1 MSNSENLPG
10 IDPSSSDDLATEG
23 PQTLRPGPDPER
35 LRELDE
41 AAARFEGAKRWQD
54 LIRTL
59 QQKAELLD
67 DVGAR
72 VSLLE
77 RVAALYVERFSNQAE
92 ALKAHEA
99 ILEIAPDA
107 PQSVEFVKAMYE
119 KRRDWEKLLTLLR
132 REAAQAPAGE
142 QFERYLSIA
151 RFVAEKVK
159 KPELSIEAWEE
170 VLRRDEGHHD
180 ALAQLGSLYEKS
192 REYDKLAPV
201 LRAQAAQTDDTAARV
216 ALLVK
221 LGLIASDKLNDD
233 ALAVEAWQGV
243 LALDPNDR
251 RAQEALKKR
260 YLAMHA
266 WDELEAFYADSGRWD
281 ELIRTLE
288 REAESATLEPEA
300 RVALYAKIAEL
311 WEVRKDKTDRAARYL
326 EKVLEIDPSNRPAAL
341 RLAPIYAAAKDPR
354 KLAGVLEVRRAG
366 DAPGDEELAT
376 LRQLGALY
384 EGDLAEPDNAFDRY
398 RRAFAL
404 DPLGDGSAQDLTR
417 AASASGRWE
426 EVVVALREAIDQ
438 VKDLASA
445 EELARLRLRLGD
457 VLAGHL
463 ARVDDAAAQYRA
475 ILADQPLHGDALV
488 ALEGLLR
495 ANGRWAELLAVLEAR
510 LAGAE
515 AGEERRGVLF
525 EIVRV
530 AEEDLKDYPR
540 AVEAA
545 NAMIAETGDE
555 PEALGA
561 LDRLYARQEE
571 WDALAEVLR
580 RELDLHEMMGEEAA
594 AAGVKLRL
602 AQTLAGRLG
611 RTEEALGLY
620 REVLAADTDN
630 AAARQALEAFLD
642 DPTWRAEAAA
652 ILQPVYD
659 LQSDWESAVRALE
672 ILAAAETDPAARV
685 ALLTRVGDVCGSLL
699 GDPAR
704 AFDAYGRAF
713 RDAPADE
720 GLTETLLA
728 AAEPVEGWP
737 RVSGL
742 FREAAIR
749 YNDTPLGRSLWLR
762 VADVEGRRRGD
773 LGAAVGAL
781 EHLLAHDA
789 GDLDALEALEGAYVV
804 AGRWHEALGVMRRRY
819 EQLSDPDAQREV
831 LARIAET
838 HRVRLGDPEAA
849 VNTWREALG
858 RDPTDVEALGALDA
872 LLEGLGRWQ
881 ELAENLNVRLGLVGT
896 PEEEDALRL
905 RLAGVYAAHLDDRPS
920 AVALYEEILVR
931 DPANEEAVAALEAMI
946 ALPEHTAAVVRVL
959 EPVYRERGSYEALER
974 AYETLVGVTPDP
986 AGRVE
991 LLHRLAEIQE
1001 DALDNGGAA
1010 FATLGRALADDPGRE
1025 ETLSGLERL
1034 GRVLGRPAELLAVL
1048 EARIAAVE
1056 ADPDPAVWTLLHR
1069 RAAQVAEEDLADP
1082 ARAIGFHAAVL
1093 GRSPHDLEAIEALER
1108 LYQVVDQGADLAQ
1121 VLVRKAEAVDDP
1133 EARKQLLWQAGEIYE
1148 TVLGDA
1154 PAAVQTYQ
1162 RLAEVDDGDV
1172 GPLDALVRLFIGAS
1186 DWPALLGVYE
1196 KKAELLTDP
1205 DEKKRLYFEI
1215 AAVHEGELDDGPRA
1229 VDAYNRVLEL
1239 DPTDLVAIQRLDQL
1253 YSAQGRWQDLLG
1265 ILEREADL
1273 AGDPNEVAAYRF
1285 RVAELYDKR
1294 LGQVGAAVE
1303 IYREILESIPD
1314 HVPSVAAL
1322 GVIVR
1327 GEAEPMAAAA
1337 VLEPVFEAAGAYDR
1351 VVEVLEIE
1359 VGHSPD
1365 PVAKIE
1371 LLTRIAAIHESML
1384 DAPEAAL
1391 VAYRRAFALDPHNDE
1406 VLGNLERLA
1415 GDLGQWAAVVESL
1428 DGALP
1433 GLGDDPGRKLELLH
1447 RAGQLCESQLGDGD
1461 GAVARYLLALEV
1473 DPDDGE
1479 ALRSLDRLYE
1489 ALERWREMADVL
1501 VRLVALPDLS
1511 PDEAVEVRF
1520 RLAQTLQH
1528 RLGDVD
1534 GALAAYREIL
1544 DTQADHDA
1552 TVAALED
1559 LFGRDIRRAEIA
1571 AILEPIYR
1579 MGEAWDRLGELKA
1592 RTLDLVSEPE
1602 AVVARLRELAEL
1614 TEEQLGDAVGA
1625 FGWLGRALKDAP
1637 LDESLQAEL
1646 ERLAAATG
1654 SWADLTNVYADVVEA
1669 EEVSDAVRTE
1679 IGKRLAR
1686 VHEEELGDLESAEA
1700 AYSFVLGVS
1709 PLDPAALEAL
1719 DRIYA
1724 ASGEAE
1730 KLASV
1735 LERRAQVAED
1745 PETRTEF
1752 TFRLAELV
1760 QSELGQAEGAV
1771 RWYRAIVDDIDP
1783 QHKPSLDALAGLYQ
1797 ELERWPELY
1806 AVEQRRL
1813 DVAEGDGEQSEIYGR
1828 MALLAQDY
1836 LGQPDEAVR
1845 LYEQVLILRGE
1856 EPETLGALAAL
1867 HESASRWN
1875 ELVDILER
1883 QLSSEDDPDKRTAI
1897 ALRVAEV
1904 FLLRVGDVERAID
1917 GYRRA
1922 LDLDPGC
1929 FDAHRALAAIY
1940 RSGQR
1945 WEELVLTLQTLLQV
1959 GAASLPDEEI
1969 KAVYTELG
1977 QVFWRTLQQGWEAVD
1992 AWRHVLEVD
2001 PADLTA
2007 VEALLEIHAAQ
2018 EEWREVVE
2026 VLERKAGIVEL
2037 PAAKVALFLEVAAV
2051 WDTRLGDR
2059 DGGRGAYEKVLEVDP
2074 LHEGAF
2080 RALEGLHT
2088 EAARWDDLGTL
2099 YVSRHDALADAG
2111 AVSEAVPFMVM
2122 AARTY
2127 DERLH
2132 DREQAF
2138 AAAQIAW
2145 EEDVDQ
2151 DEAVQTL
2158 ERLAASAGK
2167 WNDLLKVAV
2176 AAYESEPAG
2185 PRKTSLGLH
2194 VARWYADRGHQ
2205 EYATPI
2211 YAQIVKA
2218 EPGNLKAHREFAG
2231 LYRKLGQWSQAARL
2245 LQRCTE
2251 IARTPEERKRSHVEL
2266 GEVYERNLS
2275 EPARAIEQY
2284 EAALSVDPRDLGAL
2298 EALARVFRQQEA
2310 WDRLVEAQR
2319 RSVEAAE
2326 DPAQVVALRLQVGET
2341 LEDQLGAQE
2350 AAEAEY
2356 NEVLAL
2362 EPGNLAALRGLERV
2376 YARLGQSAALL
2387 RVLELQLEVAETERE
2402 RIKLLGR
2409 IAEMQEEEFVKPDLA
2424 IARYEEVLEI
2434 DPGHD
2439 PALRGLERLYRQ
2451 TARWSDLINTLER
2464 HLVATPERAD
2474 RVALYTQMGRV
2485 YSEELNDPDHGEDA
2499 LLNVLQIDENN
2510 VPALEGLARLYEQ
2523 RKDWHRTL
2531 DMLEQLSQLLAHD
2544 RARAVELRH
2553 RVGRIAEEHLEDEA
2567 RAAELYQSCL
2577 DLDDAYLPAL
2587 TSLRQLAERQQD
2599 WHLVSRYLDREQQ
2612 VTEQP
2617 RQRARLLAELGRVN
2631 AEHLDEPDMAVR
2643 CWQAALEN
2651 DPDNEEAAWPLCRVY
2666 VQQGQW
2672 AEAEP
2677 LAEVLVRRAAR
2688 RDPAEQLELQ
2698 LTMGRVA
2705 AALGKTD
2712 RAIKAFAAAQSF
2724 DRSNLE
2730 AIRSLAN
2737 AHFDKGDWEGA
2748 FKHYQVLLV
2757 HHKDELPAEDRA
2769 DLYRRLGIVKREQG
2783 DKKRAVNFLEKALE
2797 EVPGHRETLDAM
2809 IETYTAGGEWEQVI
2823 AYKTQILDNEFADD
2837 VRYAMLV
2844 EIAGL
2849 WQEKARNPHKAIG
2862 ALAGAVEIRAD
2873 DRPLLTRLA
2882 ALYQETRQWSKL
2894 IEVVERLIELEA
2906 SPVNKARYEY
2916 TIATLCNAELKNADD
2931 ALVHYNKALDYNPDE
2946 LKPFAKINEIL
2957 TARREFKQLERA
2969 YRKMI
2974 ARVAGK
2980 GKKDLEFSLLHS
2992 LGLIYRD
2999 RLPGQLAEAVR
3010 CFEMSSERHP
3020 DDIQEHK
3027 ILAELYTR
3035 AGQAESAITRWGV
3048 IFDKDFGNADALH
3061 AIYDLYYQL
3070 RQYDPAWCVAA
3081 TATFLLRDRVRED
3094 LRAFYEQYKPRNPYK
3109 PTERLTEE
3117 LWVKSLFHPNEDP
3130 VVGKIFAAIL
3140 GPLRRVKAQPI
3151 ARFGFTQADQQDP
3164 NTSTVALVRALA
3176 NASKALSLPIPY
3188 IFLRQTQP
3196 GGLAWVPSEP
3206 IASFSGQGLLS
3217 GFTQHE
3223 LAFAAAK
3230 HLAYYRNEHYIRV
3243 LFPTVQE
3250 LTAILL
3256 GAIKVVKA
3264 DQAVTPEA
3272 DAVAQQLAPLL
3283 AADPMASEGLRKVVR
3298 VFLEQGGSS
3307 NIKKWYQSVEL
3318 TSARAGFLMCGDL
3331 EIVKKMISLEPGLP
3345 GDLAANEKLKD
3356 VVTFS
3361 LSPTYF
3367 QLREALG
3374 INFQS
3379 AAG

>member
-1 MSNSENLPG
+1 MSNSDNLPG
-10 IDPSSSDDLATEG
+10 IDPSSSDDLASEG
-23 PQTLRPGPDPER
+23 AATVRPGPDPER

-41 AAARFEGAKRWQD
+41 AAARFEAAKRWQD

-59 QQKAELLD
+59 QQKAELVVD
-67 DVGAR
+67 AAER
-72 VSLLE
+72 VALLE
-77 RVAALYVERFSNQAE
+77 RVAATYVERFSNQAE

-107 PQSVEFVKAMYE
+107 AHSVDFVKGMYE
-119 KRRDWEKLLTLLR
+119 KRRDWEKLLTIFR
-132 REAAQAPAGE
+132 REAATAPAGE
-142 QFERYLSIA
+142 QFERYLTIA

-159 KPELSIEAWEE
+159 KPELSMEAWEE
-170 VLRRDEGHHD
+170 VLRRDGAHHD
-180 ALAQLGSLYEKS
+180 ALTQLAGLYEKA
-192 REYDKLAPV
+192 REYEKLAPV
-201 LRAQAAQTDDTAARV
+201 LRAQAAQTDDSAARI

-266 WDELEAFYADSGRWD
+266 WDELETFYADSGRWD
-281 ELIRTLE
+281 ELIRILE
-288 REAESATLEPEA
+288 REAEGTALEPAA

-311 WEVRKDKTDRAARYL
+311 WEVRKEKTDRAAKYL
-326 EKVLEIDPSNRPAAL
+326 EKVLEIDPANRAAAL
-341 RLAPIYAAAKDPR
+341 RLAPIYAAAKDAR
-354 KLAGVLEVRRAG
+354 KLAGVLEVKRAG

-376 LRQLGALY
+376 LRQLGGLY
-384 EGDLAEPDNAFDRY
+384 ETELADPGSAFERF

-404 DPLGDGSAQDLTR
+404 DPLGDTAAEDLTR
-417 AASASGRWE
+417 AANASGRWE
-426 EVVVALREAIDQ
+426 EVVAALTEALAQVAE
-438 VKDLASA
+438 LATA
-445 EELARLRLRLGD
+445 EEVARLRLRLGD

-463 ARVDDAAAQYRA
+463 GRVDDAAAQYRA
-475 ILADQPLHGDALV
+475 VLAEQPLHGDALV

-495 ANGRWAELLAVLEAR
+495 ANARWAELLAVLEQR
-510 LAGAE
+510 LEGAE
-515 AGEERRGVLF
+515 AGDERRGVLF

-530 AEEDLKDYPR
+530 AEDDLKDYTR
-540 AVEAA
+540 AIEAA
-545 NAMIAETGDE
+545 NAVIAESGDE

-561 LDRLYARQEE
+561 LDRLYARLEKWEE
-571 WDALAEVLR
+571 LAGVLR
-580 RELDLHEMMGEEAA
+580 RALDLHEMMGEEAA

-602 AQTLAGRLG
+602 ADTLAGRLG

-620 REVLAADTDN
+620 RDVLTADTDN
-630 AAARQALEAFLD
+630 VAARQALEAFLD
-642 DPTWRAEAAA
+642 DPMWRAEAAS

-672 ILAAAETDPAARV
+672 ILAASESDVAARV
-685 ALLTRVGDVCGSLL
+685 ALLTRVGDVCGTLL
-699 GDPAR
+699 GDPSR

-720 GLTETLLA
+720 ALTDTLLA
-728 AAEPVEGWP
+728 AAEAVGAWD
-737 RVSGL
+737 RVSAL
-742 FREAAIR
+742 FREAATR
-749 YNDTPLGRSLWLR
+749 YDGTPLGRSLWLR

-781 EHLLAHDA
+781 EHLLAVDA
-789 GDLDALEALEGAYVV
+789 GDLDALTVLEGAYVA

-819 EQLSDPDAQREV
+819 DQLSDPDAQREV

-838 HRVRLGDPEAA
+838 HREKLGDAEAA

-858 RDPTDVEALGALDA
+858 RDPTDTEALAALDA

-881 ELAENLNVRLGLVGT
+881 ELAENLNVQLGLAGT
-896 PEEEDALRL
+896 PEAEDALRL
-905 RLAGVYAAHLDDRPS
+905 RLASVYASHLDDRPS
-920 AVALYEEILVR
+920 AIALYEEVLTR
-931 DPANEEAVAALEAMI
+931 DIHNDEAVAALEAMI

-959 EPVYRERGSYEALER
+959 EPVYRERGAYDALER
-974 AYETLVGVTPDP
+974 AYETLVGVTAD
-986 AGRVE
+986 AAARVE
-991 LLHRLAEIQE
+991 LLHRLAEVQE
-1001 DALDNGGAA
+1001 EALDNGAAA
-1010 FATLGRALADDPGRE
+1010 FATLARALADDPGRE
-1025 ETLSGLERL
+1025 ETLAGLERL
-1034 GRVLGRPAELLAVL
+1034 ARVLGTQADLLTVL
-1048 EARIAAVE
+1048 AARIEAVASDE
-1056 ADPDPAVWTLLHR
+1056 DATVWTLLHR
-1069 RAAQVAEEDLADP
+1069 RAARVAEEELDDAP
-1082 ARAIGFHAAVL
+1082 RAIALHAAVL
-1093 GRSPHDLEAIEALER
+1093 GRSPHDMEAIEALER
-1108 LYQVVDQGADLAQ
+1108 LYQLVDSGADLAR
-1121 VLVRKAEAVDDP
+1121 VLVRKAEAVDDLDQQ
-1133 EARKQLLWQAGEIYE
+1133 KQLLWQAGEIYE
-1148 TVLGDA
+1148 TVLNDA
-1154 PAAVQTYQ
+1154 PAAVETYQ
-1162 RLAEVDDGDV
+1162 RLAAVDDGDV
-1172 GPLDALVRLFIGAS
+1172 APLDALVRLYIGAS

-1205 DEKKRLYFEI
+1205 DEKKRLYFEM
-1215 AAVHEGELDDGPRA
+1215 AAVYEGELGDGVRA

-1253 YSAQGRWQDLLG
+1253 YASQGRWQDLLG

-1273 AGDPNEVAAYRF
+1273 AADPNEVAAYRF

-1294 LGQVGAAVE
+1294 LGQVGQAVE

-1314 HVPSVAAL
+1314 HAPSIEAL

-1327 GEAEPMAAAA
+1327 GEVEPLAAAA

-1359 VGHSPD
+1359 VTHTADVP
-1365 PVAKIE
+1365 AKIE
-1371 LLTRIAAIHESML
+1371 LLTRIAAIHETML
-1384 DAPEAAL
+1384 DAQGAAL
-1391 VAYRRAFALDPHNDE
+1391 GAYRRAFALDPRNDE
-1406 VLGNLERLA
+1406 VLGHMERLA
-1415 GDLGQWAAVVESL
+1415 GELGQWAAVVESL
-1428 DGALP
+1428 DAALP
-1433 GLGDDPGRKLELLH
+1433 TLGDDAARKLELLH

-1461 GAVARYLLALEV
+1461 AAVARYLQALEV
-1473 DPDDGE
+1473 DAEDGE
-1479 ALRSLDRLYE
+1479 SLRSLDRLYE
-1489 ALERWREMADVL
+1489 ALERWRDMADVL
-1501 VRLVALPDLS
+1501 VRLVALPDIA

-1520 RLAQTLQH
+1520 RLGQTLQH

-1544 DTQADHDA
+1544 DTQADHAD

-1559 LFGRDIRRAEIA
+1559 LFGRDIRRADIA

-1579 MGEAWDRLGELKA
+1579 MSEAWDRLGELKA

-1602 AVVARLRELAEL
+1602 AVVARLRELAEI

-1637 LDESLQAEL
+1637 LDESLLSEL

-1654 SWADLTNVYADVVEA
+1654 SWADLTNVYADVVET
-1669 EEVSDAVRTE
+1669 EGTTSAVQTE

-1700 AYSFVLGVS
+1700 AYSFVLGVA

-1724 ASGEAE
+1724 AAGEAE
-1730 KLASV
+1730 KLAMV
-1735 LERRAQVAED
+1735 LERRAQIAED
-1745 PETRTEF
+1745 PEAKTDF
-1752 TFRLAELV
+1752 TFRLAELTRN
-1760 QSELGQAEGAV
+1760 ELGQGEAAV
-1771 RWYRAIVDDIDP
+1771 RWYRAIVDDIDA
-1783 QHKPSLDALAGLYQ
+1783 QHRPSLDALAGLYQ
-1797 ELERWPELY
+1797 ELERWAELY
-1806 AVEQRRL
+1806 AIEQRRL
-1813 DVAEGDGEQSEIYGR
+1813 DVAEGDAEQAEIYGR
-1828 MALLAQDY
+1828 MAVLAQDY
-1836 LGQPDEAVR
+1836 LSQPDEAVR
-1845 LYEQVLILRGE
+1845 LYEQVLVIRGE

-1867 HESASRWN
+1867 HEAAGRWT

-1883 QLSSEDDPDKRTAI
+1883 QLASEDDAERRTAI

-1904 FLLRVGDVERAID
+1904 FLHRVGDVERAID

-1940 RSGQR
+1940 RAGGR
-1945 WEELVLTLQTLLQV
+1945 AEELVLTLQTLLQV
-1959 GAASLPDEEI
+1959 GSASLPDEEI
-1969 KAVYTELG
+1969 KATWAELG
-1977 QVFWRTLQQGWEAVD
+1977 TIFWRTLQQGWEAVD

-2001 PADLTA
+2001 PADMAA
-2007 VEALLEIHAAQ
+2007 VEALLEIHTAQ
-2018 EEWREVVE
+2018 EEWRDVVD
-2026 VLERKAGIVEL
+2026 VLERKAGIVEA
-2037 PAAKVALFLEVAAV
+2037 PEEKIALFLEMARV
-2051 WDTRLGDR
+2051 WDERLGDR
-2059 DGGRGAYEKVLEVDP
+2059 DGGRAAYDKVLEVDP
-2074 LHEGAF
+2074 LHAGAF
-2080 RALEGLHT
+2080 EALEGLHT
-2088 EAARWDDLGTL
+2088 EAERWDDLASL
-2099 YVSRHDALADAG
+2099 YVARHDALSDGG
-2111 AVSEAVPFMVM
+2111 AVAEAVPFMVR
-2122 AARTY
+2122 AARVY
-2127 DERLH
+2127 DERSG
-2132 DREQAF
+2132 DRDTAYD
-2138 AAAQIAW
+2138 AALLAW
-2145 EEDVDQ
+2145 QEDVDNE
-2151 DEAVQTL
+2151 EAVQAL
-2158 ERLAASAGK
+2158 ERLALSAGK

-2176 AAYESEPAG
+2176 GEYEGEAAG

-2194 VARWYADRGHQ
+2194 VARWYADRGKQ

-2211 YAQIVKA
+2211 YQQIVKA

-2231 LYRKLGQWSQAARL
+2231 LYRKLSQWSQVARL

-2251 IARTPEERKRSHVEL
+2251 IARAPEERKRAHVEL
-2266 GEVYERNLS
+2266 GEVFERHLQ
-2275 EPARAIEQY
+2275 EPGRAIEQY
-2284 EAALSVDPRDLGAL
+2284 ELALGVDPRDLGAL
-2298 EALARVFRQQEA
+2298 EALARVYRAQEA
-2310 WDRLVEAQR
+2310 WEQLVEVLR
-2319 RSVEAAE
+2319 RSVAAAQE
-2326 DPAQVVALRLQVGET
+2326 PAQVVALRLQVGEV
-2341 LEDQLGAQE
+2341 LEDRLGAQE

-2356 NEVLAL
+2356 NQVLAD

-2387 RVLELQLEVAETERE
+2387 RVLEQQLEVAETERE
-2402 RIKLLGR
+2402 RIKLLSR

-2434 DPGHD
+2434 DPSND
-2439 PALRGLERLYRQ
+2439 NALRGLERLYRQ
-2451 TARWSDLINTLER
+2451 TARWNDLINTLER
-2464 HLVATPERAD
+2464 HLVATSERGD

-2485 YSEELNDPDHGEDA
+2485 YTESLNDTDHGEDA
-2499 LLNVLQIDENN
+2499 LLNVLQIDEHN
-2510 VPALEGLARLYEQ
+2510 VPALEALARLYEQ

-2544 RARAVELRH
+2544 PARAVELRY

-2577 DLDDAYLPAL
+2577 DLNDAYLPAL
-2587 TSLRQLAERQQD
+2587 TALRQLAERQQD
-2599 WHLVSRYLDREQQ
+2599 WHLMARYLDREQQ

-2617 RQRARLLAELGRVN
+2617 RQRAKLLAELGRVN
-2631 AEHLDEPDMAVR
+2631 ATYLDEPALAVQ
-2643 CWQAALEN
+2643 CWQAALQN

-2666 VQQGQW
+2666 VEQGQW
-2672 AEAEP
+2672 ADAEP
-2677 LAEVLVRRAAR
+2677 LAELLVRRASR
-2688 RDPAEQLELQ
+2688 RDPNEQLEIQ

-2712 RAIKAFAAAQSF
+2712 RAIKAFGAAQSF
-2724 DRSNLE
+2724 DRSNVE

-2757 HHKDELPAEDRA
+2757 HHKDDLPAEDRA

-2797 EVPGHRETLDAM
+2797 EVPGHRPTLDAM

-2823 AYKTQILDNEFADD
+2823 AYKTQILDNEFDD
-2837 VRYAMLV
+2837 GVRYAMLV

-2849 WQEKARNPHKAIG
+2849 WQEKARNAHKAVG
-2862 ALAGAVEIRAD
+2862 SLVGAVEIKPN

-2882 ALYQETRQWSKL
+2882 ALYQETRQWTKL
-2894 IEVVERLIELEA
+2894 IEVVERLIELETN
-2906 SPVNKARYEY
+2906 PVNKARYEY
-2916 TIATLCNAELKNADD
+2916 TIATLCNAELKNAED

-2946 LKPFAKINEIL
+2946 LKPFAKINEVL
-2957 TARREFKQLERA
+2957 TARREWKTLERS

-2980 GKKDLEFSLLHS
+2980 GKKELEFSLLHS

-2999 RLPGQLAEAVR
+2999 RLQQLAEAIR
-3010 CFEMSSERHP
+3010 CFEMSSERQP
-3020 DDIQEHK
+3020 EDVQEHK

-3035 AGQAESAITRWGV
+3035 AGQAEQAITRWGV
-3048 IFDKDFGNADALH
+3048 IFEKDFGNAEALH
-3061 AIYDLYYQL
+3061 AIYDLHYQL
-3070 RQYDPAWCVAA
+3070 RQYDQAWCVAA
-3081 TATFLLRDRVRED
+3081 TASFLLRDRARED
-3094 LRAFYEQYKPRNPYK
+3094 LRAFHEQYKPRSPYK

-3130 VVGKIFAAIL
+3130 VVGKIFASIL
-3140 GPLRRVKAQPI
+3140 GPLRKAKVQPI

-3164 NTSTVALVRALA
+3164 NTSTVTLVRALA
-3176 NASKALSLPIPY
+3176 NASKALSLPVPY

-3196 GGLAWVPSEP
+3196 GGLAFVPSDP

-3217 GFTQHE
+3217 GFSQQE

-3230 HLAYYRNEHYIRV
+3230 HLAYYRNEHYVRV

-3272 DAVAQQLAPLL
+3272 EAVAQQLMPLL
-3283 AADPMASEGLRKVVR
+3283 AADPVAAEGLRKVVR
-3298 VFLEQGGSS
+3298 IFLEQGGSS

-3318 TSARAGFLMCGDL
+3318 TATRAGFLMCGDL
-3331 EIVKKMISLEPGLP
+3331 EIVKKMINLEPGLP
-3345 GDLAANEKLKD
+3345 GDLSATEKLKD
-3356 VVTFS
+3356 VVSFS
-3361 LSPTYF
+3361 LSPAYF